1 MHIPAAFAPP
11 IPSVRTTCVRQHG
24 KGSAGVVAEQI
35 IALAGANLASPIV
48 LFFALGLVA
57 ALVRSDLSVPEAFAK
72 GLTIYL
78 MLAIGF
84 KGGVAVARNGITP
97 EFLVTAG
104 AGILLGV
111 LIPIIAHQVL
121 TRTRMLDTVNAAAVA
136 AHYGSVSIVTFVAGT
151 SLLGLLGVAYD
162 GYMIAVTAI
171 METPAIVVGLWLANR
186 GLKGEEK
193 AAFSKDLMHEVM
205 LNGSVVLLMGAFLI
219 GFVSGEP
226 GMQAVAAFVD
236 APFKGILCLF
246 MLDMGLLAGRRLAS
260 ARLLTPSLVAFGV
273 IMPLLSATLALVI
286 SLALGLSVGT
296 GTLLMTLAASS
307 SYIAVP
313 AAMRIALPQANPAIY
328 VTLSLAVT
336 FPFNLSLGLPLY
348 YFAASRFLS

>member
-1 MHIPAAFAPP
+1 MID
-11 IPSVRTTCVRQHG
+11 
-24 KGSAGVVAEQI
+24 QI

-84 KGGVAVARNGITP
+84 KGGVAVANNGITLD
-97 EFLVTAG
+97 FLTTAA

-111 LIPIIAHQVL
+111 LIPVIAHGVL
-121 TRTRMLDTVNAAAVA
+121 TRTRLLDPLNAAAVA

-151 SLLGLLGVAYD
+151 TLLTSLGVAYD

-171 METPAIVVGLWLANR
+171 METPAIVVGLWLANAS
-186 GLKGEEK
+186 LKGDEQ
-193 AAFSKDLMHEVM
+193 AGFSKSLLHEVF
-205 LNGSVVLLMGAFLI
+205 LKGSVVLLLGAFLI
-219 GFVSGEP
+219 GYASGEP
-226 GMQAVAAFVD
+226 GMKAISAFVD
-236 APFKGILCLF
+236 APFKGVLCLF

-260 ARLLTPSLVAFGV
+260 ARLLTPGLVMFGLV
-273 IMPLLSATLALVI
+273 MPLVSAALGLALA
-286 SLALGLSVGT
+286 LALGLSPGT

-336 FPFNLSLGLPLY
+336 FPFNLSVGLPLY
-348 YFAASRFLS
+348 YFAASNLLG

>member
-1 MHIPAAFAPP
+1 M
-11 IPSVRTTCVRQHG
+11 
-24 KGSAGVVAEQI
+24 AEQI
-35 IALAGANLASPIV
+35 IALASANLTSPIV

-57 ALVRSDLSVPEAFAK
+57 ALVRSDLTVPEAFAK

-84 KGGVAVARNGITP
+84 KGGAAVAKNGITP

-104 AGILLGV
+104 VGILLG
-111 LIPIIAHQVL
+111 LAIPVIAHQLL
-121 TRTRMLDTVNAAAVA
+121 TRLRLLDNVNAAAVA

-151 SLLGLLGVAYD
+151 SLLGSLGVDYD

-171 METPAIVVGLWLANR
+171 METPAIIVGLWLANS
-186 GLKGEEK
+186 GMQGDEK
-193 AAFSKDLMHEVM
+193 AGFSKDLMHEVL
-205 LNGSVVLLMGAFLI
+205 LNGSVVLLMGAFVI

-226 GMQAVAAFVD
+226 GMKAVSAFVD

-246 MLDMGLLAGRRLAS
+246 MLDMGLLAGRRLAA
-260 ARLLTPSLVAFGV
+260 ARLLTPSLVTFGV
-273 IMPLLSATLALVI
+273 LMPLVSATLALGM

-348 YFAASRFLS
+348 YYAASRLLS

>member
-1 MHIPAAFAPP
+1 M
-11 IPSVRTTCVRQHG
+11 
-24 KGSAGVVAEQI
+24 AEQI
-35 IALAGANLASPIV
+35 IALAGANLTSPIV

-84 KGGVAVARNGITP
+84 KGGVAVARNGVTP

-111 LIPIIAHQVL
+111 MIPVIAHQAL

-246 MLDMGLLAGRRLAS
+246 MLDMGLLAGRRLAA
-260 ARLLTPSLVAFGV
+260 ARLLTPSLVAFGL
-273 IMPLLSATLALVI
+273 IMPLVSATLALLL

>member
-1 MHIPAAFAPP
+1 MI
-11 IPSVRTTCVRQHG
+11 
-24 KGSAGVVAEQI
+24 EQMLT
-35 IALAGANLASPIV
+35 LAGANLASPIV
-48 LFFALGLVA
+48 LFFALGVA
-57 ALVRSDLSVPEAFAK
+57 AALARSDLTVPEAFAK

-84 KGGVAVARNGITP
+84 KGGVAVANNGITLD
-97 EFLVTAG
+97 FLTTAA

-111 LIPIIAHQVL
+111 LIPVIAHGVL
-121 TRTRMLDTVNAAAVA
+121 TRTRLLDPLNAAAVA

-151 SLLGLLGVAYD
+151 TLLTSLGVAYD

-171 METPAIVVGLWLANR
+171 METPAIVVGLWLANAS
-186 GLKGEEK
+186 LKGDEQ
-193 AAFSKDLMHEVM
+193 AGFSKSLLHEVF

-219 GFVSGEP
+219 GYASGEP
-226 GMQAVAAFVD
+226 GMKAISAFVD
-236 APFKGILCLF
+236 APFKGVLCLF

-260 ARLLTPSLVAFGV
+260 ARLLTPGLVMFGLV
-273 IMPLLSATLALVI
+273 MPLVSAALGLALA
-286 SLALGLSVGT
+286 LALGLSPGT
-296 GTLLMTLAASS
+296 GTLLMTLAASA

-336 FPFNLSLGLPLY
+336 FPFNLSVGLPLY
-348 YFAASRFLS
+348 YFAASNLLG

>member
-1 MHIPAAFAPP
+1 MID
-11 IPSVRTTCVRQHG
+11 
-24 KGSAGVVAEQI
+24 QI

-84 KGGVAVARNGITP
+84 KGGAAVAKNGITP
-97 EFLVTAG
+97 EFLVTAS
-104 AGILLGV
+104 AGILLG
-111 LIPIIAHQVL
+111 LAIPVIAHQLL
-121 TRTRMLDTVNAAAVA
+121 TRMRLLDNVNAAAVA

-151 SLLGLLGVAYD
+151 SLLGSLGVDYD

-171 METPAIVVGLWLANR
+171 METPAIIVGLWLANR
-186 GLKGEEK
+186 GAKGDEK
-193 AAFSKDLMHEVM
+193 PGFSKALMHEVL

-219 GFVSGEP
+219 GYVSGEP
-226 GMQAVAAFVD
+226 GMQAVSAFVD

-246 MLDMGLLAGRRLAS
+246 MLDMGLLAGRRLAA
-260 ARLLTPSLVAFGV
+260 ARLLTSSLVAFGV
-273 IMPLLSATLALVI
+273 LMPLVSATLALAT

-348 YFAASRFLS
+348 YYAASRLLS

>member
-1 MHIPAAFAPP
+1 ML
-11 IPSVRTTCVRQHG
+11 T
-24 KGSAGVVAEQI
+24 
-35 IALAGANLASPIV
+35 LAGANLASPIV

>member
-48 LFFALGLVA
+48 LFFVLGLVA

-286 SLALGLSVGT
+286 SLALDLSVGT